1 MSKIPILTAVR
12 IIPRD
17 DNYLDRKVG
26 SLGEIFY
33 DKFDNTLRLYDGKT
47 AGGLALSRADLT
59 NVAAAA
65 FREKSVESRSATVIY
80 TVTVAG
86 PQAPDVGNKY
96 VLNGVY
102 RPILNFVVGYTYVFN
117 QDDNTNVYFP
127 NANGTTV
134 NRHALN
140 FSADNISGERG
151 GGTSYLN
158 DVEYRLNGAVVSQT
172 VYVSSAFEAATSRQV
187 RITVS
192 NSTPAVL
199 YYWCYNHVLMGNSVS
214 IADPGSGTGSGGGVS
229 VADTVPNSP
238 NQGNLWLDTITGILY
253 VYYNDGDSAQWIQP
267 VFPFPDVSN
276 LATISSLS
284 AVATS
289 GDYDDLTNRPN
300 LAAIA
305 SSGDYDDLINVP
317 AIALVLTDLGI
328 TDGTVGQ
335 VLTTDGDGNFTFE
348 DPVGAP
354 IGSFDFVGTNIDTN
368 DSSSISVTPSV
379 TFQSDVSVENE
390 MSVRNNLTVENRLT
404 VDNIILQGELSSQG
418 SGTPEI
424 VSDNEILLRAGTRV
438 AVTSS
443 PLKMCNF
450 TSVERD
456 LLITENGDVI
466 YNTTTNKLQVRAA
479 GVWVDLH

>member
-1 MSKIPILTAVR
+1 
-12 IIPRD
+12 
-17 DNYLDRKVG
+17 
-26 SLGEIFY
+26 
-33 DKFDNTLRLYDGKT
+33 
-47 AGGLALSRADLT
+47 
-59 NVAAAA
+59 
-65 FREKSVESRSATVIY
+65 
-80 TVTVAG
+80 
-86 PQAPDVGNKY
+86 
-96 VLNGVY
+96 
-102 RPILNFVVGYTYVFN
+102 
-117 QDDNTNVYFP
+117 
-127 NANGTTV
+127 
-134 NRHALN
+134 
-140 FSADNISGERG
+140 
-151 GGTSYLN
+151 
-158 DVEYRLNGAVVSQT
+158 
-172 VYVSSAFEAATSRQV
+172 
-187 RITVS
+187 
-192 NSTPAVL
+192 
-199 YYWCYNHVLMGNSVS
+199 MGNSITV
-214 IADPGSGTGSGGGVS
+214 ADPGSGAGDAGVS
-229 VADTVPNSP
+229 VSVAATVPDSP
-238 NQGNLWLDTITGILY
+238 SQGNLWLDTTTGILY
-253 VYYNDGDSAQWIQP
+253 VYYNDGDSEQWIQP

-289 GDYDDLTNRPN
+289 GNYDDLTNTPT

-305 SSGDYDDLINVP
+305 TSGDYNDLINTP
-317 AIALVLTDLGI
+317 AISLVLTDLGI

-354 IGSFDFVGTNIDTN
+354 VGSFDFVGTNIDTN

-390 MSVRNNLTVENRLT
+390 MSVRNNLTVENRLI
-404 VDNIILQGELSSQG
+404 VDNIILQGELLSQG

-438 AVTSS
+438 AITSS

-456 LLITENGDVI
+456 LLIAENGDVI